1 LFTMPG
7 HNQAEKAEC
16 FRQLHRAPQIL
27 VLPNAWDVASA
38 RIVEE
43 AGYPAIA
50 TTSAGIAN
58 ALGYPDGE
66 RISRVEMLAMV
77 ERIASAVSVPVTADM
92 EAGYGKTPEEMAET
106 ARQLIASGAIG
117 MNLEDARDE
126 DPATLAD
133 LSLQVEKIK
142 ALKET
147 AASLGVALVLN
158 ARTDVYLAGVGEPAT
173 RFKRTVERLNAYR
186 QAGADCLFAPGVKD
200 AETIAR
206 LAKEVHGPL
215 NILAVAGTPPIKEL
229 ERLGVARVSCGSG
242 PMRATLGL
250 LRRIAKQLREKGSYS
265 LMTEGALPYAEVN
278 QLFEKQQGH
287 PASD

>member
-1 LFTMPG
+1 MPG
-7 HNQAEKAEC
+7 PNQAEKAER
-16 FRQLHRAPQIL
+16 FRQLHHGPRIL

-43 AGYPAIA
+43 AGYPAVA

-66 RISRVEMLAMV
+66 RISRLEMLVMV
-77 ERIASAVSVPVTADM
+77 ARITAATSVPVTADV
-92 EAGYGKTPEEMAET
+92 EGGYGKCPEDMMET
-106 ARQLIASGAIG
+106 ARELVASGAIG

-126 DPATLAD
+126 NPKTLAD

-147 AASLGVALVLN
+147 AASLGVNLVLN
-158 ARTDVYLAGVGEPAT
+158 ARTDIYLAGVGEPAT
-173 RFKRTVERLNAYR
+173 RLKRTVERLNAYR

-200 AETIAR
+200 RETIAK
-206 LAKEVHGPL
+206 LVKEVDGPL
-215 NILAVAGTPPIKEL
+215 NILAVAGTPPIAEL

-250 LRRIAKQLREKGSYS
+250 LRRIAKQLREEGGYS
-265 LMTEGALPYAEVN
+265 LMTEGAIPYAEAN
-278 QLFEKQQGH
+278 QLFEKKK
-287 PASD
+287 